1 MKTLFLN
8 GAFANAPT
16 LRALEESGFDF
27 SIIPTMVLFFFA
39 ASVATA
45 IVLGLAKAYVA
56 YKLFAKDKNKL
67 EAETY
72 QAQIKSVAEL
82 KEAQAKEKAVITNA
96 MFGTILRAAQLTP
109 EQVLAAKDELNRMTH
124 KSSKEIAKDYL
135 DDIQHINDM
144 DINRL
149 INDAYADA
157 DDEDELKEKT
167 EN

>member
-27 SIIPTMVLFFFA
+27 SIIPTLVLFFFA
-39 ASVATA
+39 ASVAIA
-45 IVLGLAKAYVA
+45 IVLGLSKAYVA

-109 EQVLAAKDELNRMTH
+109 EQVIAVKDELNQLTH
-124 KSSKEIAKDYL
+124 KSSQEITQDYL
-135 DDIQHINDM
+135 DEIQDM
-144 DINRL
+144 NNLDINKMLR
-149 INDAYADA
+149 DAYE
-157 DDEDELKEKT
+157 DDEEIKEKT
-167 EN
+167 ES